1 VIFSGPHLLVP
12 TARALRRRAAPQR
25 AKNART

>member
-12 TARALRRRAAPQR
+12 TAPGAPSARRAATR
-25 AKNART
+25 E